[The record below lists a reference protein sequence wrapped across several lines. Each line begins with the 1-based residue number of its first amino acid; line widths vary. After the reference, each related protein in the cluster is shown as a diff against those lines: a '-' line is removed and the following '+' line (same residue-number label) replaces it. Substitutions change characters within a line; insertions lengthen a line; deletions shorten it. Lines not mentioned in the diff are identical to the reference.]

1 LLECMRLTKTNVR
14 CKTAEERADSQLP
27 RYKVKRGTEN
37 LKLSLARADSRC
49 MISSE
54 RSGDK
59 VERGPRLAPPSER
72 RRHHRVKVSLPVRI
86 RGGVGTTDP
95 FEDMVTT
102 TDVARGGLLIETG
115 RGGYYVGQAL
125 EVTYPYSS
133 DTDSINT
140 PKRATVVR
148 ATTSSAF
155 YFAIALRIDNGPV
168 DQPLEN
174 REKLPSG
181 AHRVA
186 GSVHVLIVD
195 SDIAEGEKLR
205 AMLEEDGYHV
215 ASVVS
220 AHDAF
225 DVIKSQTPDVIVAEV
240 ECGEPSG
247 HDLCA
252 IVKKSE
258 RHQHIPVILLMRSAA
273 PADYSTSHE
282 LGAVVCLAK
291 PFKPDRL
298 RHVVH
303 LVAPPP
309 TQRSAYSAQFN
320 ISSFVRTE

>member
-1 LLECMRLTKTNVR
+1 MTSREKSGS
-14 CKTAEERADSQLP
+14 KYERD
-27 RYKVKRGTEN
+27 
-37 LKLSLARADSRC
+37 
-49 MISSE
+49 
-54 RSGDK
+54 
-59 VERGPRLAPPSER
+59 PRLAPPSER

-95 FEDMVTT
+95 FVDMVTT

-125 EVTYPYSS
+125 EVTYPYSN

-148 ATTSSAF
+148 ATTTSAS
-155 YFAIALRIDNGPV
+155 YFAIALRIENGPV
-168 DQPLEN
+168 DQPVEN

-181 AHRVA
+181 AHRIP

-195 SDIAEGEKLR
+195 SDIVEGDKIR
-205 AMLEEDGYHV
+205 AILEEDGYHV
-215 ASVVS
+215 ASVIS
-220 AHDAF
+220 AQDAF
-225 DVIKSQTPDVIVAEV
+225 DVIKSETPDVIVAEV

-258 RHQHIPVILLMRSAA
+258 RHQHIPVILMMRSAA
-273 PADYSTSHE
+273 PADYSMSHE

-309 TQRSAYSAQFN
+309 SQRSAYSAQFN